1 MDKYINQKILAD
13 LVSQKLN
20 FIEESRISYKD
31 NAKILSEID
40 GYEKAIK
47 AIQELISDKD
57 LIEDIPT
64 SDVKPI
70 RRGKWIHLKNYRD
83 CEGDIYS
90 QYKCSCCDFILGHV
104 YDEINL
110 TFFCGGCGADMRNKE
125 D

>member
-64 SDVKPI
+64 SDVKSI
-70 RRGKWIHLKNYRD
+70 RRGKWIHFKNYRD
-83 CEGDIYS
+83 CDGDIYS

-125 D
+125 N